1 MTNMELAFLL
11 GQPKGIDQHK
21 MIGAAKPILLL
32 ASGTAQSDFQ
42 SAENIR
48 SAREVRHSS
57 NISNSSSSKSNK
69 DTWIEK
75 DYKSKTPILNNRTP
89 FIPNQNEL
97 PF

>member
-11 GQPKGIDQHK
+11 GQPKGIDERK
-21 MIGAAKPILLL
+21 LIGAAKPILLL
-32 ASGTAQSDFQ
+32 ASGIEHSDFQ

-48 SAREVRHSS
+48 SAREVRQVL
-57 NISNSSSSKSNK
+57 NFNKAKLSNSNK
-69 DTWIEK
+69 KTWIDKEH
-75 DYKSKTPILNNRTP
+75 KSKTPTLNNRTP